1 MNFNSH
7 SEREICNTDHAFICW
22 DMLPGQLCFS
32 EDIKQ
37 MLFSFKCGFV
47 FSDFYFENDLEI
59 KSLNKKN
66 LDRTKSR
73 AMESTQVLA
82 QPVHHRWC
90 NCWGCR
96 QSCCNA
102 VISVQKVT
110 PCRETHS
117 DWTYYSRLC
126 PALISFSPQ
135 EIQPRGV
142 TFVAPSTRSLVTE
155 QHGTRDHRNLYE
167 SCWQAGE
174 LVIPESSFHYAERR
188 LPFYCTCNQ

>member
-1 MNFNSH
+1 MHLFA
-7 SEREICNTDHAFICW
+7 EICCQDNYASVRTLNSCFFFQMW
-22 DMLPGQLCFS
+22 LCIFRLLLWKWFGNQVS
-32 EDIKQ
+32 EQK
-37 MLFSFKCGFV
+37 
-47 FSDFYFENDLEI
+47 
-59 KSLNKKN
+59 KS
-66 LDRTKSR
+66 LDRTKSQ

-96 QSCCNA
+96 QPCCNA

-135 EIQPRGV
+135 ETQLQGV

-174 LVIPESSFHYAERR
+174 LVIPESSFNYTEIR
-188 LPFYCTCNQ
+188 LLFYCTYNQ